1 LLSSGTQSLG
11 SDGVPPERKVEKDER
26 ERKRRKK
33 MTMRR
38 ERKKKKKEG
47 EEEEKVFPMLLK

>member
-1 LLSSGTQSLG
+1 MLSSGTQSLG

-26 ERKRRKK
+26 ERKRSKN

-38 ERKKKKKEG
+38 ERNKKNKEG
-47 EEEEKVFPMLLK
+47 EQHEKVFPMLLK